1 MEGLYSMTHGHGGKY
16 QLSHFGDE
24 HEWSLALCNSPRF
37 NAFMAFD
44 DRSALGRERAQGW
57 ARAVTGRL
65 GFLPMEETVEPRG
78 LSSQGGGMGDEG
90 DELDPAGHEALD
102 VEDVKTL
109 VEPID
114 KEIDQVDSMG
124 PDGPCLPLLDRGRV
138 RDESEDSHPDLGK
151 GFLKGVALPAHT
163 PAAVHLEVGVSR
175 AQDPPPPRSP

>member
-1 MEGLYSMTHGHGGKY
+1 
-16 QLSHFGDE
+16 
-24 HEWSLALCNSPRF
+24 
-37 NAFMAFD
+37 MAFD

-78 LSSQGGGMGDEG
+78 LSSQGGTMGDEG

-114 KEIDQVDSMG
+114 KEIDQVDSVG
-124 PDGPCLPLLDRGRV
+124 PDGPCLPLLDRGRL

-151 GFLKGVALPAHT
+151 RFLKRVALPAHT
-163 PAAVHLEVGVSR
+163 PCR
-175 AQDPPPPRSP
+175 RPPRSRRIPCSGSASAEIPVARLQDGQPYRPRRLGPEDPSAQIAYHRPGLL

>member
-16 QLSHFGDE
+16 LLSHFGDE

-44 DRSALGRERAQGW
+44 DRSAPGRERAQGR

-78 LSSQGGGMGDEG
+78 LSSQGGTMGDES

-114 KEIDQVDSMG
+114 EEIDQVDSVG
-124 PDGPCLPLLDRGRV
+124 SNGPCLPLLDRGRV

-163 PAAVHLEVGVSR
+163 PSTVHLEVGVSR

>member
-16 QLSHFGDE
+16 LLSHFGDE
-24 HEWSLALCNSPRF
+24 HEWPLALCNSPRF
-37 NAFMAFD
+37 NAFVVFD
-44 DRSALGRERAQGW
+44 DGSAPGREGAQGW

-65 GFLPMEETVEPRG
+65 GFLPMEETVKPRG
-78 LSSQGGGMGDEG
+78 LSSQGGTMGNEG

-114 KEIDQVDSMG
+114 EEIDQVDSVG
-124 PDGPCLPLLDRGRV
+124 SNGPCLPLLDRGRV

-151 GFLKGVALPAHT
+151 SFLKGVALPAHT
-163 PAAVHLEVGVSR
+163 PSTVHLEVGVSR